1 MLERVGDPITPRFL
15 AAQMARLNANF
26 GNPKDRTADQV
37 RIMASEWFEALG
49 GFGTITVQQAFDKII
64 RTWVP
69 SFGRTWPSLAEVNA
83 LCTDDHQGW
92 LDALQLKPDNR
103 TKPHQRDDEPFCR
116 EGRTEA
122 EEIAY
127 RAAQLKKIKASLPFT
142 PAFDY
147 EVTDTIEP
155 AKPALADDGYVSPAL
170 EAIARKRGYWRGA
183 A

>member
-15 AAQMARLNANF
+15 TAQMARLNANF

-37 RIMASEWFEALG
+37 RIMASEWFEALS
-49 GFGTITVQQAFDKII
+49 GFGTITVRQAFDKII

-69 SFGRTWPSLAEVNA
+69 SFGRTWPSLAEVHA
-83 LCTDDHQGW
+83 LCAADHEGW
-92 LDALQLKPDNR
+92 HDALQLAKP
-103 TKPHQRDDEPFCR
+103 KAHVRDEEPFCR

-127 RAAQLKKIKASLPFT
+127 RVAKLKEIKASLPFT

-147 EVTDTIEP
+147 EPTDTIEP

-170 EAIARKRGYWRGA
+170 EEIARKRGYWRGA
-183 A
+183 R